1 MRKKKEIITRSQPII
16 HYESE
21 SVDVTKF
28 CCEALL
34 EQNFYHNNGIENIK
48 KLEDILFHYSMI
60 KILTW
65 DKELENNNTDYIE
78 EISTL
83 EGISNVIK
91 NKIPTETQK
100 NSYFAQ
106 YIHCIIYILG
116 VINNHHQIEWLE
128 NNSSKDII
136 IRKDNDII
144 TEIITPKNMP
154 YEQIPNKLID
164 KIKALYT
171 KGPVLKK

>member
-1 MRKKKEIITRSQPII
+1 MKRKKENVTKYQPII

-28 CCEALL
+28 CCESLL
-34 EQNFYHNNGIENIK
+34 EQNFYRNGNNENVE

-60 KILTW
+60 KVLTW
-65 DKELENNNTDYIE
+65 DKELENNSTDYIKDV
-78 EISTL
+78 STL
-83 EGISNVIK
+83 AEINNVIK

-106 YIHCIIYILG
+106 YVHCIIYILS
-116 VINNHHQIEWLE
+116 VINNHQQIEWLE
-128 NNSSKDII
+128 NNNSKDIV
-136 IRKDNDII
+136 IRKENDII
-144 TEIITPKNMP
+144 TEIITPKNIP
-154 YEQIPNKLID
+154 YEQLPSKLID
-164 KIKALYT
+164 QIKTIYA